1 MTRKEGKNDVTYHA
15 ERAGTDLAFDSVFV
29 KNDKHVTGP
38 RVPGETEL
46 AEPAIPPGEEYEV
59 NRLMA

>member
-1 MTRKEGKNDVTYHA
+1 MSRSTPKRP
-15 ERAGTDLAFDSVFV
+15 GTDLAFDSVFV

-46 AEPAIPPGEEYEV
+46 ARAGKLLPAKST
-59 NRLMA
+59 R